1 VEDMMEDYGIH
12 HRISSVA
19 NPHANARAEL
29 GVKKMRMDIV
39 SAKGIL
45 DIAVVSRAMLQL
57 RNIPD
62 RDSKLSPA
70 KALYGREL
78 RDFLPRPGSALMGD
92 MCMNL
97 VDVRE
102 MAQARRAKHS
112 EKKWSEH
119 TRALAPLKLGHTV
132 MDGDS
137 KLSPAKALHG

>member
-1 VEDMMEDYGIH
+1 
-12 HRISSVA
+12 
-19 NPHANARAEL
+19 
-29 GVKKMRMDIV
+29 MDIV

-62 RDSKLSPA
+62 KDSKLSPA

>member
-1 VEDMMEDYGIH
+1 MMEDYGIH

>member
-1 VEDMMEDYGIH
+1 MEDYGIH